1 MSGKIEEDPTS
12 KKLLQSY
19 KDSMRKSAL
28 EIILKTFPQKLVSL
42 DKMLKSDERLT
53 RTCEEVDAVFR
64 KDLAESRV
72 KVEELRKEK
81 EAEEQAL
88 PAAAKKRKLES
99 GEAEDKKEK
108 DKDKIEES
116 LMTMPSNRLIV
127 ETTDLLRA
135 ELLAMVNNVD
145 TVKLWVQLN
154 VPRIEDGNNFGVSVQ
169 EDMVSELSRSED
181 NAFSLLESITK
192 YYIARAKL
200 VTRCFKFPKLP
211 DFEMAVSE
219 LDQKQYLN
227 NVLSL
232 VDLRNNYAL
241 LYDMIIKNVD
251 KLENPRGSEHV
262 SSLF

>member
-1 MSGKIEEDPTS
+1 MSGRIEEDATS
-12 KKLLQSY
+12 KKLLQEY
-19 KDSMRKSAL
+19 KETMRKNAL
-28 EIILKTFPQKLVSL
+28 EIILRTLPQKLVSL
-42 DKMLKSDERLT
+42 DKMLKSDPKLN

-72 KVEELRKEK
+72 KVEELRKQKK
-81 EAEEQAL
+81 EEEEAA
-88 PAAAKKRKLES
+88 PAAKKRKHDADDN
-99 GEAEDKKEK
+99 GEDKKKEK
-108 DKDKIEES
+108 DEIEGS
-116 LMTMPSNRLIV
+116 LMTMPSNKLIL
-127 ETTDLLRA
+127 ETTEILRA

-145 TVKLWVQLN
+145 TVKLWIQLN

-169 EDMVSELSRSED
+169 EDMVSELSRAED
-181 NAFSLLESITK
+181 NAFALLESITK

-219 LDQKQYLN
+219 IDQKQYLN

-241 LYDMIIKNVD
+241 LYDMIIKNID
-251 KLENPRGSEHV
+251 KLENPRGSEHM
-262 SSLF
+262 SHLF

>member
-1 MSGKIEEDPTS
+1 MNTNKIEEDATS
-12 KKLLQSY
+12 KKLLKSY
-19 KDSMRKSAL
+19 KETMRASAL
-28 EIILKTFPQKLVSL
+28 EIILKTLPEKLVSL
-42 DKMLKSDERLT
+42 DRMLKTDPRLNHS
-53 RTCEEVDAVFR
+53 CEEVDAVFR
-64 KDLAESRV
+64 KDLIESRA
-72 KVEELRKEK
+72 KVEQLRKEK
-81 EAEEQAL
+81 EAEEEAA
-88 PAAAKKRKLES
+88 PANKKRKV
-99 GEAEDKKEK
+99 EADEGDKGKKDKEK
-108 DKDKIEES
+108 VEES

-127 ETTDLLRA
+127 ETTEILRG

-145 TVKLWVQLN
+145 TVKLWIQLN

-169 EDMVSELSRSED
+169 EDMVSELSRAED
-181 NAFSLLESITK
+181 NAFALLESITK

-219 LDQKQYLN
+219 VDQKQYLN

-251 KLENPRGSEHV
+251 KLENPRGSEHM
-262 SSLF
+262 SHLF